1 MIKLVCLVFIVSV
14 IIFQGCGS
22 VSVPS
27 SFVVDETRQI
37 DVLATDGVLK
47 NVRVRLASLLRG
59 TISKAVQT
67 DNQGR
72 ATIVV
77 PLGAINQLEDHDLT
91 YFYVESVLGSTVN
104 TNSATNSDKSLEV
117 GQVRLKSYIGSAL
130 NLKDKAKNY
139 ENLNDD
145 PETNRR
151 SVISHFSNSIAA
163 MIEAEMKRDGLIN
176 TTVSPEA
183 PEKNFSVSTLNRA
196 ETQRLLLQGAQT
208 DKDSPLGKKLKLL
221 SIATKALVEL
231 GISNF
236 LDDGKNLTLSDGSE
250 AILDLA
256 VNSVVALDSS
266 FVGQITPLSSVIE
279 DEVKN
284 NAQIRAGFDNPEEV
298 SKAIDFLSVQ
308 DVIESTSV
316 AEIFLD
322 VTVSES
328 LSSSSPYKHVD
339 KVVDL
344 SREIRGGEFI
354 GNSFAP
360 SSEGSFVYNP

>member
-1 MIKLVCLVFIVSV
+1 MIKLVCLVFIVSA
-14 IIFQGCGS
+14 IIFQGCGV

-27 SFVVDETRQI
+27 GSVVDETRLI
-37 DVLATDGVLK
+37 NVLATDGVLK
-47 NVRVRLASLLRG
+47 NVRVRLASLQRG
-59 TISKAVQT
+59 TISKPVQT
-67 DNQGR
+67 DNQGQ
-72 ATIVV
+72 ATIEVF
-77 PLGAINQLEDHDLT
+77 LGALNQLEDHDFM
-91 YFYVESVLGSTVN
+91 YFYVESVPGSTVN
-104 TNSATNSDKSLEV
+104 TNSGLNSDQSLEE
-117 GQVRLKSYIGSAL
+117 GQVRLKSYIGNASD
-130 NLKDKAKNY
+130 LKDKAKIHK
-139 ENLNDD
+139 NLNDD
-145 PETNRR
+145 PETDRR
-151 SVISHFSNSIAA
+151 SVISHFSNSVAV
-163 MIEAEMKRDGLIN
+163 MIEAEMKREGLIN
-176 TTVSPEA
+176 TTVSPEDR
-183 PEKNFSVSTLNRA
+183 ENSFSVSSLNRA
-196 ETQRLLLQGAQT
+196 ETQRLLLQDAQT

-256 VNSVVALDSS
+256 VNSTANLDSS
-266 FVGQITPLSSVIE
+266 FISQITPLSSVIE

-284 NAQIRAGFDNPEEV
+284 DAQIRAGFDNPEAV
-298 SKAIDFLSVQ
+298 SKAIDFLSVK

-316 AEIFLD
+316 AKIFLD

-344 SREIRGGEFI
+344 TREISGGEFI

-360 SSEGSFVYNP
+360 GSEGSFVYNP